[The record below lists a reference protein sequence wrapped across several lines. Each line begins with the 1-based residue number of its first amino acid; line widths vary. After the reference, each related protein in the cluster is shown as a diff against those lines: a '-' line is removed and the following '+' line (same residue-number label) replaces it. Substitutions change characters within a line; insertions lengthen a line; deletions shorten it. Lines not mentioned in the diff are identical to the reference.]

1 MAASPKKFF
10 DFGHAIALRCAPLR
24 PPGPAN
30 ARACA
35 NLLAIQK
42 IFRLRQSR
50 QPERDRDVDPAGKHE
65 NASLDGKPPASVD
78 KPMNIHRIECA
89 KPRDLA
95 TSVFLSS
102 FGPRQTQALF
112 SSLKRR

>member
-1 MAASPKKFF
+1 MPATSTAGFDRQRRQADRAPARRLAAQKFF
-10 DFGHAIALRCAPLR
+10 DSGQT
-24 PPGPAN
+24 
-30 ARACA
+30 A
-35 NLLAIQK
+35 NLARVATSTPLQA
-42 IFRLRQSR
+42 R
-50 QPERDRDVDPAGKHE
+50 
-65 NASLDGKPPASVD
+65 SVD

-95 TSVFLSS
+95 TAAFLSS